1 MKIYW
6 IGRGALLGMITASAT
21 CSCGRNL
28 THVSDVPAGN
38 RTHLTREQ
46 SGNADRFSGERHELY
61 FVGGAILVYVDNR
74 SNIACLQPFIG
85 QGLGKHYAIVFFN
98 HAFHL

>member
-1 MKIYW
+1 
-6 IGRGALLGMITASAT
+6 MITGSADR
-21 CSCGRNL
+21 SCGRNL
-28 THVSDVPAGN
+28 TYVSDVPAGY

-46 SGNADRFSGERHELY
+46 SGSADRFSGERHKLY
-61 FVGGAILVYVDNR
+61 FEGGAILVYVDNR

-85 QGLGKHYAIVFFN
+85 QVLGKHYAIVFVN